1 MIGTAANIPCRPRRT
16 ATGTP
21 DVAEAYIG
29 DQYRYLLTTAKSE
42 LKRIDPYVREATSS
56 VGNAVVHDRSF
67 DWVKVLF
74 EERAS
79 GREMIQRN
87 LILMITLLLSLP
99 FSRGSSPAASG
110 LIGSPAP
117 YFRVQSGDDKEL
129 TLDMI
134 KGKVIAIFYETK
146 DIVENNQRLKDELNK
161 LYYEQ
166 TGIVKDVLVRLP
178 IIDCSDAFWPFL
190 GTWKRRLR
198 EYSKKEGVTIYCDWE
213 GKMSSDYKMNSDVSN
228 VVIIDKS
235 GRIRFF
241 TSGEVKPEEINGVK
255 ELLII
260 LAGE

>member
-1 MIGTAANIPCRPRRT
+1 MNELQP
-16 ATGTP
+16 
-21 DVAEAYIG
+21 VKMKVF
-29 DQYRYLLTTAKSE
+29 LTIS
-42 LKRIDPYVREATSS
+42 
-56 VGNAVVHDRSF
+56 
-67 DWVKVLF
+67 
-74 EERAS
+74 
-79 GREMIQRN
+79 N
-87 LILMITLLLSLP
+87 LIVVVNLLSLAT
-99 FSRGSSPAASG
+99 FQSSSPAASG

-198 EYSKKEGVTIYCDWE
+198 EYSKKEGVTLYCDWE
-213 GKMSSDYKMNSDVSN
+213 GKMSSGYKINSEVSN
-228 VVIIDKS
+228 VVIIHKS

-241 TSGEVKPEEINGVK
+241 TSGEVKPEEIDSVK